1 MLFAVLHAASRLALR
16 LRCAVILMGVL
27 VAAWLLV
34 GLRLYFLPPDG
45 GLAAEV
51 CCLRAIG
58 AGMNAILMGFLAVW
72 VWRAAPWATRAAA
85 LLLVV
90 NGLIIIQVEVTPGY
104 RIVLLLTLAA
114 AVFAGSLLVRPQ
126 VPPQF

>member
-34 GLRLYFLPPDG
+34 GLRLYFLPPDS

-51 CCLRAIG
+51 CCLHALG

-90 NGLIIIQVEVTPGY
+90 DGLIIIQADLTPGY

-114 AVFAGSLLVRPQ
+114 VLFAGSLLVRPQ
-126 VPPQF
+126 LPPQF